1 LTDELKNIA
10 ILLNLA
16 KFKPYKSQELSQK
29 IGKTFIYLWN
39 VRIISL

>member
-16 KFKPYKSQELSQK
+16 KFKPYKSQELS
-29 IGKTFIYLWN
+29 
-39 VRIISL
+39 